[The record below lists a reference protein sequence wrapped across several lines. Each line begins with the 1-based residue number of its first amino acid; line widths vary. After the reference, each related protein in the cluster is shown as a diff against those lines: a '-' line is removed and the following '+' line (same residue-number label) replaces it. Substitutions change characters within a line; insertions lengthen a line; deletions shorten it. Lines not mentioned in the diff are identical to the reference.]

1 MGLDTVEL
9 VMDFE
14 KAFSIEIP
22 NEIAEKMVTPR
33 DVLDFV
39 VKEHERLGRPV
50 DRDAIFARIQAMTAD
65 LAGENRKISAS
76 TRSSLMT

>member
-1 MGLDTVEL
+1 

-50 DRDAIFARIQAMTAD
+50 DRDAIFARIQALTAD
-65 LAGENRKISAS
+65 LAGREPEDIGLDTKFVED
-76 TRSSLMT
+76 LKLD